1 MKTKEIDEILKKIP
15 GDKQNEATLEQ
26 LFDDYLTSCKAKGL
40 AKETV
45 SSYEQHLKT
54 LGNYLSI
61 MRKLLDYI

>member
-1 MKTKEIDEILKKIP
+1 MRILL
-15 GDKQNEATLEQ
+15 KQNEATLEQ

-54 LGNYLSI
+54 LGISPKVVKETY
-61 MRKLLDYI
+61 